1 MGIRTT
7 SLKLKDY
14 LLQMLRTFWMV
25 VQSRTRQ
32 SSKHGIKIP
41 TKT

>member
-1 MGIRTT
+1 MGTRAT

-14 LLQMLRTFWMV
+14 PLQMLRTFWMV
-25 VQSRTRQ
+25 VQSRTKQ
-32 SSKHGIKIP
+32 SSKHEIKIP